1 MVALLKFILEAWAI
15 IALIIGTLCA
25 FMGAPLLAGFPI
37 VCAIACAY
45 SASLI
50 DEILE

>member
-1 MVALLKFILEAWAI
+1 MATLLKFLLEAWAI
-15 IALIIGTLCA
+15 LSLIIGVITALL
-25 FMGAPLLAGFPI
+25 GAPLWALFPI

-45 SASLI
+45 SAGLI

>member
-1 MVALLKFILEAWAI
+1 MVALLKFFLEAWAV
-15 IALIIGTLCA
+15 IALIIGTLSA
-25 FMGAPLLAGFPI
+25 FMGAPLLAVFPI
-37 VCAIACAY
+37 ACGIACAY

>member
-1 MVALLKFILEAWAI
+1 MATLLKFLLEAWAVI
-15 IALIIGTLCA
+15 SLIIGMITA
-25 FMGAPLLAGFPI
+25 FLGAPLWAAFPI

>member
-1 MVALLKFILEAWAI
+1 MAFLLKFLLEAWAI
-15 IALIIGTLCA
+15 IALIIGMITA
-25 FMGAPLLAGFPI
+25 FLGAPLWAAFPI

>member
-1 MVALLKFILEAWAI
+1 MAFLLKFLLEAWAI
-15 IALIIGTLCA
+15 IALIIGMITA
-25 FMGAPLLAGFPI
+25 IMGAPLWALFPI

>member
-1 MVALLKFILEAWAI
+1 MAFILKFVLEAWAVF
-15 IALIIGTLCA
+15 ALITGILCA
-25 FMGAPLLAGFPI
+25 FFGAPLWALFPI
-37 VCAIACAY
+37 VCGIACAY

>member
-1 MVALLKFILEAWAI
+1 MVELMKFLLEAWAV

-25 FMGAPLLAGFPI
+25 FMGAPLWALFPI

>member
-1 MVALLKFILEAWAI
+1 MVALIKFLLEAWAV
-15 IALIIGTLCA
+15 IALIIGMITA
-25 FMGAPLLAGFPI
+25 FLGAPLWACFPI

-45 SASLI
+45 SAGLI